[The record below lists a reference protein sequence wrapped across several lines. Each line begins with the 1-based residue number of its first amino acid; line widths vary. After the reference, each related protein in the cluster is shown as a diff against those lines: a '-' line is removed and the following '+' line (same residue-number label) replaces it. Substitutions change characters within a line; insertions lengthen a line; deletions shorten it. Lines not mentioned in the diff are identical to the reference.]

1 MKVDAVYHRKDP
13 LWHFTVVGRPPAEDS
28 SFGYLIHE
36 LVKDL
41 APAEFPGLIEVNA
54 VDAAGVHPLLLAIGS
69 ERYMPFR
76 EKKPEEILTIANH
89 LLGKGQTT
97 LAKFLIIADI
107 ADDTTLSTHQ
117 IADFFKHVLQRIDW
131 RRDLHFQTKT
141 TMDTLDYSGDGWNG
155 GSKVVMAC
163 CGSPIRTLT
172 NVVPKDFSLSSDFP
186 NWKISIPG
194 ILFIQS
200 KPWTHQEVANKEME
214 GLAESLKRFDLSGLP
229 LVVVCDSASFA
240 AQTLNNFLWVTFT
253 RANPSH
259 DIFGVDA
266 FTEYKHWGCR
276 GSLIIDARIKT
287 HHAPALVKDDV
298 VSEWVDRLFKKGGEL
313 HGII

>member
-1 MKVDAVYHRKDP
+1 
-13 LWHFTVVGRPPAEDS
+13 
-28 SFGYLIHE
+28 
-36 LVKDL
+36 
-41 APAEFPGLIEVNA
+41 
-54 VDAAGVHPLLLAIGS
+54 
-69 ERYMPFR
+69 
-76 EKKPEEILTIANH
+76 
-89 LLGKGQTT
+89 
-97 LAKFLIIADI
+97 
-107 ADDTTLSTHQ
+107 
-117 IADFFKHVLQRIDW
+117 
-131 RRDLHFQTKT
+131 
-141 TMDTLDYSGDGWNG
+141 MDTLDYSGDGWNG

-172 NVVPKDFSLSSDFP
+172 NEVPKDFSLSSDFP
-186 NWKISIPG
+186 SWNISIPG

-287 HHAPALVKDDV
+287 HHAPALVTDDV
-298 VSEWVDRLFKKGGEL
+298 VSERVDRLFKKGGEL